1 MNFTDL
7 LSGRYKPLTRHTRT
21 IMVMNS
27 KGGSGKTTLATNLA
41 SYFASRK
48 KPVLLADF
56 DPQSSSL
63 AWLAA
68 RPGESAPIRGL
79 AAWRDRLWIPR
90 EIDTVVMDVP
100 AGVRDR
106 RLARLVRQA
115 QTIIVPVLPSAL
127 DIRAAADFIGELT
140 GIDSRPRLAPKI
152 AVVAN
157 RVRENTRAFEN
168 LEEFLS
174 GLDLPVLASLR
185 DSQNY
190 VTAAERG
197 IGIFELGPASVA
209 TDLEQWSPLLRWLR
223 SRRSKA
229 APA

>member
-1 MNFTDL
+1 MNFADL

-140 GIDSRPRLAPKI
+140 GIDSPPRLAPKI

-157 RVRENTRAFEN
+157 RIRENTRAFEN
-168 LEEFLS
+168 LEEFLG
-174 GLDLPVLASLR
+174 GLDLPVLTSLR

-229 APA
+229 ASV